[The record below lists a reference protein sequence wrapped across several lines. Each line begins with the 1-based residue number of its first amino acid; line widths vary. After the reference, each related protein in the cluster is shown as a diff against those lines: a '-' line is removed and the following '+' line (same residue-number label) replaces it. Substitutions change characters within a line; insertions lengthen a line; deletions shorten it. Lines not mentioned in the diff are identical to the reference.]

1 MAYTSGCTSAS
12 SGVSWD
18 CASILLISG
27 ALNLID
33 AEYSAS
39 ALSDGFIIII
49 IIIIII
55 ITICLERYRKV
66 VGRDWCHMSFGI
78 IAENVLAGYS
88 QNPSQSLGHLK
99 VTGGDL
105 MFKDDSSK
113 PCRSCV

>member
-1 MAYTSGCTSAS
+1 MG
-12 SGVSWD
+12 

-39 ALSDGFIIII
+39 ALSDGFIIILIITII

-78 IAENVLAGYS
+78 IAENVLAEYS

>member
-1 MAYTSGCTSAS
+1 MKVLPKRFHVNGHTI
-12 SGVSWD
+12 SWD
-18 CASILLISG
+18 CASILLTSG
-27 ALNLID
+27 ALTLID

-49 IIIIII
+49 II
-55 ITICLERYRKV
+55 ICLERYRKV

-113 PCRSCV
+113 PYRSCV